1 MSMLDIGKRL
11 DRMNRAKP
19 SNIKEA
25 VKDCCENGT
34 CGTHGKTGKLAE
46 TDKIT
51 ESELKRLI
59 KEAMREA
66 IENTSNPAR

>member
-1 MSMLDIGKRL
+1 MLDIGKRL

-34 CGTHGKTGKLAE
+34 CGTHGKTGELTE
-46 TDKIT
+46 TTKIT
-51 ESELKRLI
+51 KSELRQLI

-66 IENTSNPAR
+66 IENPCNSAR